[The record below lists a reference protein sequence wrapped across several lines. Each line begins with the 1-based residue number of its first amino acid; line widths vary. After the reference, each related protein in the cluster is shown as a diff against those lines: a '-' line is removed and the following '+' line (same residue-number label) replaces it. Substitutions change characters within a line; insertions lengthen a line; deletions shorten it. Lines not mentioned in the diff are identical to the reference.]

1 MTCHNKWLE
10 WRTDCMKKVIGAAS
24 EKIASIIEKMD
35 AKLSHQ
41 KIQFWDIINL
51 LVIFLFVWFAVS
63 YIDIITHNTPETLGY
78 ENYAGWNLIQIIF
91 K

>member
-1 MTCHNKWLE
+1 
-10 WRTDCMKKVIGAAS
+10 MKKVIGAAS
-24 EKIASIIEKMD
+24 EKIASIIEKMN

-63 YIDIITHNTPETLGY
+63 YIDVVLHNTPDTLGY
-78 ENYAGWNLIQIIF
+78 ENYADWNLIQIIF
-91 K
+91 N